1 MARAYTEHPLPSCHA
16 LIRDGEQILLVK
28 RGRPP
33 FQGYWSLPGGSI
45 ELGERVEPALQREV
59 LEETGLAVAP
69 TRLLGYLDGI
79 DRDEA
84 GRVRYHYVMLYFEA
98 EVRGGSLHPADDAE
112 EARWVSIDEARTLP
126 LTDAV
131 IACLA
136 WAAENR
142 G

>member
-1 MARAYTEHPLPSCHA
+1 MARAYTELPLPSCHA

-33 FQGYWSLPGGSI
+33 FQGYWSLPGGGI
-45 ELGERVEPALQREV
+45 ELGERAEQALQREV
-59 LEETGLAVAP
+59 REETGLEVAP

-79 DRDEA
+79 EQDEV
-84 GRVRYHYVMLYFEA
+84 GRIRYHYVMLYFEA
-98 EVRGGSLHPADDAE
+98 EVRGGNLQPADDAE
-112 EARWVSIDEARTLP
+112 EARWVPIDQARELP

-131 IACLA
+131 TACLT
-136 WAAENR
+136 WATGNR